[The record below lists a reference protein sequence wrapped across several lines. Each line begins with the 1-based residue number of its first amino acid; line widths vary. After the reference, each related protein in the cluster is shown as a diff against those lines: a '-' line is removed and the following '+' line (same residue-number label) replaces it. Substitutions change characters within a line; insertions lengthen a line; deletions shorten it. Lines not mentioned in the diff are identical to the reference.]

1 MLLFIL
7 PAGAKLGVRLL
18 DWSTAVQLPWGVL
31 LLFGGG
37 LALSSQF
44 SSSGL
49 TEWIGTQA
57 QSLQGLAIL
66 LLVAVITTAVI
77 FLTELTSNTATAATF
92 LPVIGGVAVG
102 IGADPLLLT
111 IPVAL
116 AATSAFMLPVA
127 TPPNAIVFGT
137 GYVNIGSMVKGGIWL
152 NLIAILLISVAT
164 TTLAVWVFGIST

>member
-1 MLLFIL
+1 M
-7 PAGAKLGVRLL
+7 
-18 DWSTAVQLPWGVL
+18 
-31 LLFGGG
+31 LFGGG

-137 GYVNIGSMVKGGIWL
+137 GRVAMADMVRCGVVI
-152 NLIAILLISVAT
+152 NLLGVAVITAVLLIV
-164 TTLAVWVFGIST
+164 